1 MNAEPP
7 ARVFVD
13 TNVLVYAHDYT
24 AGEKHRRAK
33 ALLEQLWEA
42 GNGCLSIQVLQ
53 EFYVT
58 VTQKIRRPLAQTLAR
73 QLVADLGHW
82 QVHAPAVEDV
92 LDAITLQET
101 AGLSFWDAMI
111 VQSAVR
117 LGCRQLLSENLN
129 AGQAYAGVRV
139 SNPFAPTPSA

>member
-1 MNAEPP
+1 MNAEAP
-7 ARVFVD
+7 ARIFVD
-13 TNVLVYAHDYT
+13 TNILVYAHDRT

-33 ALLEQLWEA
+33 ALLEQMWEA
-42 GNGCLSIQVLQ
+42 GDGCLSIQVLQ

-58 VTQKIRRPLAQTLAR
+58 VTRKIRRPLDQALAR

-82 QVHAPAVEDV
+82 RIHVPVVEDV
-92 LDAITLQET
+92 LDAIALQET

-117 LGCRQLLSENLN
+117 LGCRQLLSEDLN
-129 AGQAYAGVRV
+129 AGQMYGGVQV
-139 SNPFAPTPSA
+139 LNPFAPAPSA